1 MGHRQVADGDWFVL
15 DLAGRHRL
23 VLVQIE
29 GTGDDAFGGLLALLV
44 AAWGSGVLV
53 LVGVVLVL
61 KLASSAASSASTAA
75 SAPPPSSTWR
85 QALRLLSG
93 YGRCHR

>member
-1 MGHRQVADGDWFVL
+1 MGHRQVADWFVL

-23 VLVQIE
+23 VLVHIE
-29 GTGDDAFGGLLALLV
+29 GTGNDAFGGLLALLV
-44 AAWGSGVLV
+44 AAWGSRVL
-53 LVGVVLVL
+53 VVLVL

-75 SAPPPSSTWR
+75 SAPPPSSAWR

-93 YGRCHR
+93 YSRCHC